1 MLGFMVEPMTSLVF
15 EIFQPLVTA
24 GFLVLT
30 VVKAVIIVNK
40 LVRPALLWVRD
51 NRQDSLR
58 RTLVYFGIIVD
69 DEDDDT

>member
-1 MLGFMVEPMTSLVF
+1 MVEPMTSLVF

-40 LVRPALLWVRD
+40 FVQPALLWVRD

-58 RTLVYFGIIVD
+58 RTLVYFGIIVH